1 MKPPPNK
8 FHATAALNEV
18 LVAIKI
24 NSYVS
29 VIVNTTAGRSFIK
42 LHMYF

>member
-29 VIVNTTAGRSFIK
+29 VIVNTTGRSFIK